1 MSESLSFKR
10 TGVPARVIVAALFL
24 GAVGFGAFSPG
35 GKDDLAVTA
44 VEKRDIESKVTAAGS
59 IVPNRKTIF
68 TPPYVGYLR
77 KVHVKLGDMV
87 KEGQPVVTVT
97 QTLKEGMGDAY
108 PLRAPFTGLVT
119 QVLRGEGEWVDTT
132 LQSAMVRMDDL
143 SRLWVVCDVPENDV
157 LKIKLGA
164 AAKVK
169 VNAVNDRSYE
179 AVVRTVALAAKDRKD
194 GWSRNGDRVEFEV
207 RMEIVD
213 RDESLRPGLS
223 ALVDIITESR
233 KGVVS
238 IPHEYLLKEGDKYLV
253 TLPDGKKKEVKIGMK
268 SDAFVEIL
276 EGLKENDRVRMVDFF
291 SIKEGT

>member
-1 MSESLSFKR
+1 MSALLSFKKG
-10 TGVPARVIVAALFL
+10 GVVTASLFL
-24 GAVGFGAFSPG
+24 GVVAYGALTPTRAE
-35 GKDDLAVTA
+35 DLAITT

-59 IVPNRKTIF
+59 IVPNRKTVF

-77 KVHVKLGDMV
+77 KVHVKLGEIV

-97 QTLKEGMGDAY
+97 QTLKEGVVDAY
-108 PLRAPFTGLVT
+108 PLRAPFTGQVT

-143 SRLWVVCDVPENDV
+143 SRLFVVCDVPENDV

-169 VNAVNDRSYE
+169 VNAVNDRPYE
-179 AVVRTVALAAKDRKD
+179 AIVRSVALAAKDRKD

-233 KGVVS
+233 KSALS
-238 IPHEYLLKEGDKYLV
+238 IPHEYLLKEGDKYMV
-253 TLPDGKKKEVKIGMK
+253 TRADGTKQAVKIGLK
-268 SDAFVEIL
+268 SDAWVEII